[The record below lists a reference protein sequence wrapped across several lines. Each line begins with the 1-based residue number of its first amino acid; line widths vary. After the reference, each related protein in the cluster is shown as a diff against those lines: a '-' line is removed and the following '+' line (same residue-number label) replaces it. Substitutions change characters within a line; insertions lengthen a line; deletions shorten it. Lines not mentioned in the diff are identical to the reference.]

1 MSEIAMGLKNRSEGR
16 VRKAECL
23 ERGMLGLER
32 GKGRKALP
40 IVTPLKHYLEVE
52 KCSDAYSRPGIRK
65 RT

>member
-40 IVTPLKHYLEVE
+40 IVTV
-52 KCSDAYSRPGIRK
+52 
-65 RT
+65 